1 YRVVVAC
8 PDVRQSQSARESG
21 LRRTVLL
28 EPARRRR
35 LAVGRVALWIDRR
48 LAALGRRQ
56 GDIGAGILEDVIG
69 SGELLQPEARFAAR
83 VAQLVVRREHH
94 QNVHGYLDFWLPR
107 RSRFGGSRVA
117 VASRA
122 GIQSRSSR
130 RNAGLA
136 SEPRARLDRY
146 QLRETSRRTGSEPV
160 SRG

>member
-1 YRVVVAC
+1 MSASLKVLARAAC
-8 PDVRQSQSARESG
+8 
-21 LRRTVLL
+21 
-28 EPARRRR
+28 
-35 LAVGRVALWIDRR
+35 
-48 LAALGRRQ
+48 AALSSLNR
-56 GDIGAGILEDVIG
+56 
-69 SGELLQPEARFAAR
+69 R